1 VDCVDWYLDEDGDG
15 YGSSTSSCECGPVG
29 DYDADNSD
37 DCYDNN
43 ANAHPSQGSW
53 FSSDRGDG
61 SFDYNCDGT
70 NQRRYTALYE
80 CSVDVLGLS
89 CDDNDGWDASS
100 TPSCGSSDT
109 WQYDGCTTLCV
120 LPNSY
125 SRTQTCH

>member
-1 VDCVDWYLDEDGDG
+1 
-15 YGSSTSSCECGPVG
+15 
-29 DYDADNSD
+29 
-37 DCYDNN
+37 
-43 ANAHPSQGSW
+43 
-53 FSSDRGDG
+53 
-61 SFDYNCDGT
+61 
-70 NQRRYTALYE
+70 
-80 CSVDVLGLS
+80 VDVLGLS